1 MSPSVGRTIAGMAEP
16 MRTPRGGQ
24 IDDLEQR
31 EFSRAR
37 KGYEPSEVRAT
48 LVQTAAELRRLRA
61 ERGRLSDELAAA
73 RAETERVRRQAE
85 SAPVVLPDDAELT
98 RVLGEEMVKLLDDA
112 RTTAAGI
119 AERAEEAAQ
128 GARSAA
134 EAEAAE
140 RLEGLDEELAERRAE
155 AEADERE
162 ILERANNVLAE
173 RLGIAPST
181 CLMRTQNLVKR
192 GVIRGFR
199 ADVDHAKVG
208 AGLQA
213 MVSVR
218 VRPGARGALLEVF
231 PGLPEYGND
240 GFVYASD
247 RPGLG
252 VDIDEEK
259 AGKYPCDAGVTTWTQ
274 TRRSDGSLI
283 TP

>member
-155 AEADERE
+155 AEAEAMARAKTHPTVQAVLAAFSGARLLSARQIPPPVTENVE
-162 ILERANNVLAE
+162 ILGAASALH
-173 RLGIAPST
+173 
-181 CLMRTQNLVKR
+181 
-192 GVIRGFR
+192 
-199 ADVDHAKVG
+199 DDG
-208 AGLQA
+208 AGPVA
-213 MVSVR
+213 AAEEWD
-218 VRPGARGALLEVF
+218 PFE
-231 PGLPEYGND
+231 
-240 GFVYASD
+240 
-247 RPGLG
+247 
-252 VDIDEEK
+252 DEE
-259 AGKYPCDAGVTTWTQ
+259 
-274 TRRSDGSLI
+274 
-283 TP
+283 